1 MSENKSPRQKGL
13 SPDAYKIMDG
23 KDYQPYVPPEKTL
36 KEFTIRAVILGS
48 ILGIVFAAANAYL
61 GLKVGLTVTA
71 SIPVS
76 VISMGILR
84 GLFKTGNVL
93 ENNIVQTIGSA
104 GESIAAGVIFTVPAL
119 ILMGMKPALITLFS
133 VAALGGMLG
142 ILMMIPLRRYL
153 IVKEHGKLPYPEGTG
168 CGEVLVAGEEGGSK
182 FKIVFAGLGLGA
194 LYKFLMD
201 ANMAG
206 LWKEV
211 PHINIP
217 FIKKCQV
224 GMDSYPALLGVGFI
238 VGPRIAAMMMS
249 GGALAWIVL
258 IPLIAYIGE
267 GMSTPLYPST
277 VLITDMEP
285 GDIWNRYI
293 RYIGAGAVALGGIV
307 SLVRAIPTIASSFK
321 ASLEGFNFKVNK
333 NEPRTSRDLPGSF
346 VIGGAVV
353 IAILIWLMPSLKLNL
368 IGAVLVVLFTFFFA
382 SVASRVVGLVG
393 GSSLPVSGMT
403 IAALL
408 GTALMFSAFGWTGS
422 EGKFM
427 ALIVGAVVCVG
438 ISAAGDIS
446 QDLKTGFLIGATPF
460 RQQTGQF
467 IGVLTSATVVGSVVL
482 LLDAAFTIGSDKLP
496 APQATLMK
504 LVVEGVMDR
513 NLPWMFV
520 FTGMGLAA
528 IVEFMKIP
536 SLPFAVG
543 LYLPVSLSV
552 PIMVGGFLRGM
563 LERSRSGN
571 NVKEARERG
580 VLFGSGLVAGDA
592 TIGVLIALF
601 VYGREK
607 VEWLAAIKSPLFNEL
622 PFSGAVSVL
631 MFSIMTFL
639 LWRVVTSKKG

>member
-1 MSENKSPRQKGL
+1 
-13 SPDAYKIMDG
+13 
-23 KDYQPYVPPEKTL
+23 
-36 KEFTIRAVILGS
+36 
-48 ILGIVFAAANAYL
+48 
-61 GLKVGLTVTA
+61 
-71 SIPVS
+71 
-76 VISMGILR
+76 
-84 GLFKTGNVL
+84 
-93 ENNIVQTIGSA
+93 
-104 GESIAAGVIFTVPAL
+104 
-119 ILMGMKPALITLFS
+119 
-133 VAALGGMLG
+133 
-142 ILMMIPLRRYL
+142 
-153 IVKEHGKLPYPEGTG
+153 
-168 CGEVLVAGEEGGSK
+168 
-182 FKIVFAGLGLGA
+182 
-194 LYKFLMD
+194 
-201 ANMAG
+201 
-206 LWKEV
+206 
-211 PHINIP
+211 
-217 FIKKCQV
+217 
-224 GMDSYPALLGVGFI
+224 
-238 VGPRIAAMMMS
+238 
-249 GGALAWIVL
+249 
-258 IPLIAYIGE
+258 
-267 GMSTPLYPST
+267 
-277 VLITDMEP
+277 
-285 GDIWNRYI
+285 
-293 RYIGAGAVALGGIV
+293 
-307 SLVRAIPTIASSFK
+307 
-321 ASLEGFNFKVNK
+321 
-333 NEPRTSRDLPGSF
+333 
-346 VIGGAVV
+346 
-353 IAILIWLMPSLKLNL
+353 
-368 IGAVLVVLFTFFFA
+368 
-382 SVASRVVGLVG
+382 
-393 GSSLPVSGMT
+393 MT

-536 SLPFAVG
+536 SLPFALG